1 MIKFTIVNGSLQISR
16 GTTNVLYMPNL
27 YIGLDS
33 LSLYEAEPRV
43 ILFNITQSPSF
54 VVFEGLLSECTDD
67 VGTPFTLNSFLT
79 FASNY
84 FGTSSS
90 TIIAGDVN
98 AFITNDV
105 NNPVPITGT
114 GVGGAISVTG
124 ALTDAQIRATPLPIS
139 PRANTL
145 GTGGTTPYKLIST
158 ASTNANSVKGS
169 AGNLYS
175 IVAIGQTSTIRYL
188 KLYNKATAPSVGT
201 DVPVMTIP
209 VPANLQGAGVSIPFS
224 MGVNFSLGISL
235 AITSG
240 SADNDTGVVGAG
252 DVILNLTYA

>member
-1 MIKFTIVNGSLQISR
+1 MIKFTIVNESLQISR
-16 GTTNVLYMPNL
+16 GTTNVLFMPTL

-33 LSLYEAEPRV
+33 LSLYEDEPRV
-43 ILFNITQSPSF
+43 LLFNIAQSPSF
-54 VVFEGLLSECTDD
+54 VVFEGLLSDCTDAND
-67 VGTPFTLNSFLT
+67 TPFTLNSF
-79 FASNY
+79 FSFVSAN
-84 FGTSSS
+84 FGN
-90 TIIAGDVN
+90 TIN
-98 AFITNDV
+98 APANSGTN
-105 NNPVPITGT
+105 
-114 GVGGAISVTG
+114 
-124 ALTDAQIRATPLPIS
+124 
-139 PRANTL
+139 
-145 GTGGTTPYKLIST
+145 GTTPYKLIST
-158 ASTNANSVKGS
+158 ASTNANVVKSSG
-169 AGNLYS
+169 GNLYS

-224 MGVNFSLGISL
+224 IGVNFSLGISL

>member
-1 MIKFTIVNGSLQISR
+1 MIKFTIVNESLQISR
-16 GTTNVLYMPNL
+16 GATNVLFMPTL

-43 ILFNITQSPSF
+43 LLFNIAQSPSF
-54 VVFEGLLSECTDD
+54 VVFEGLLSDCTDAN
-67 VGTPFTLNSFLT
+67 GTPFTLNSFLT
-79 FASNY
+79 FVATY
-84 FGTSSS
+84 FGT
-90 TIIAGDVN
+90 
-98 AFITNDV
+98 
-105 NNPVPITGT
+105 NNSPSNSGT
-114 GVGGAISVTG
+114 S
-124 ALTDAQIRATPLPIS
+124 
-139 PRANTL
+139 
-145 GTGGTTPYKLIST
+145 GTTPYKLIST
-158 ASTNANSVKGS
+158 ASTNSNVVKAS

-175 IVAIGQTSTIRYL
+175 IIAIGQTSTIKYL

-209 VPANLQGAGVSIPFS
+209 VPANVQGAGVSIPFS
-224 MGVNFSLGISL
+224 IGVNFPLGIGL

>member
-1 MIKFTIVNGSLQISR
+1 MAIPSRQIGQSAESNLLWQISKQLEYL
-16 GTTNVLYMPNL
+16 TKVAATP
-27 YIGLDS
+27 S
-33 LSLYEAEPRV
+33 
-43 ILFNITQSPSF
+43 IT
-54 VVFEGLLSECTDD
+54 
-67 VGTPFTLNSFLT
+67 
-79 FASNY
+79 
-84 FGTSSS
+84 
-90 TIIAGDVN
+90 GDV
-98 AFITNDV
+98 FVTNDIF
-105 NNPVPITGT
+105 NPVPITTDGT
-114 GVGGAISVTG
+114 PIPVSIDGSTVSLPVTG
-124 ALTDAQIRATPLPIS
+124 PLTDAEIRATPLPIS

-158 ASTNANSVKGS
+158 ASTNANVVKAS

-188 KLYNKATAPSVGT
+188 KLYNKATTPSVGT

-209 VPANLQGAGVSIPFS
+209 VPANVQGAGVSIPFS

-240 SADNDTGVVGAG
+240 SADNSTGVVGAG

>member
-1 MIKFTIVNGSLQISR
+1 MIKFTIVNESLQISR
-16 GTTNVLYMPNL
+16 GTTNVLFMPTL

-33 LSLYEAEPRV
+33 LSLYEDEPRV
-43 ILFNITQSPSF
+43 LLFNIAQSPSF
-54 VVFEGLLSECTDD
+54 VVFEGLLSDCTDAN
-67 VGTPFTLNSFLT
+67 GTPFTLNSF
-79 FASNY
+79 FSFVSAN
-84 FGTSSS
+84 FGT
-90 TIIAGDVN
+90 
-98 AFITNDV
+98 TNSPS
-105 NNPVPITGT
+105 NSGT
-114 GVGGAISVTG
+114 S
-124 ALTDAQIRATPLPIS
+124 
-139 PRANTL
+139 
-145 GTGGTTPYKLIST
+145 GTTPYKLIST
-158 ASTNANSVKGS
+158 ASTNAPVVKAS

-224 MGVNFSLGISL
+224 IGVNFSLGISL

-240 SADNDTGVVGAG
+240 SADANSGAVGAG